1 MIRIELE
8 KQLAKKQLKS
18 QDLAQIIG
26 MTNANLSH
34 LKTGKAKAIHF
45 STLIALCQAL
55 DCQPGDLLH
64 YVPDG
69 NDV

>member
-8 KQLAKKQLKS
+8 KQLAKKQLKL
-18 QDLAQIIG
+18 QDLAQIVG

-34 LKTGKAKAIHF
+34 LKTGKAKAIRF

-55 DCQPGDLLH
+55 DCQPGDLLY
-64 YVPDG
+64 YVPDE
-69 NDV
+69 DDF